1 MMKSRIMESKI
12 KLIKSMMT
20 SDNEMVREVAN
31 KVLRDGDSSWN
42 KLLKKYMEEVG
53 MGMGD
58 LELLDKGG
66 IRAKVREYDNR
77 KWREEMRTMSTL
89 WVYRKFKER
98 IKEEKFYDNSW
109 ASEILFRARSNTLV
123 LEDLKRHS
131 NEDTRCKMCDMG

>member
-98 IKEEKFYDNSW
+98 IKEEKFSDNSW
-109 ASEILFRARSNTLV
+109 ASEILFRARINTLV